1 MHGGRFGSGREDFLF
16 SHIYIICL
24 DLDIEKLMKKVDQ
37 TLPGREYAV
46 LLVPLRSVQ
55 IMEVR

>member
-1 MHGGRFGSGREDFLF
+1 MGGAARIFYFR
-16 SHIYIICL
+16 IYILFDL